1 MNLVA
6 FPLVDVWAGDPWALK
21 RGWSREGKGVEEVEK
36 NSRYNKCEVVSAP
49 SFSQLFI
56 VASQADHLSPIS
68 HPLLFP
74 LTRIKVPEF
83 IGTFVENIG
92 NQLTALRR
100 SLCLSKSSLFCNKKF
115 CKLCKGYLRSILI
128 YSDEIIVQLT
138 YGHAP
143 TLKSNM
149 LCLF

>member
-1 MNLVA
+1 MNLEA
-6 FPLVDVWAGDPWALK
+6 FPLVYVWAGDPWALK

-92 NQLTALRR
+92 NQLTALKRV
-100 SLCLSKSSLFCNKKF
+100 LCLSKSFWFCDTNCCTLRKD
-115 CKLCKGYLRSILI
+115 YLRCMFTLI
-128 YSDEIIVQLT
+128 
-138 YGHAP
+138 
-143 TLKSNM
+143 
-149 LCLF
+149 